1 MKQKHLAVA
10 LSAIFAAAAL
20 TGCGSDND
28 NNYAGTGNDTPP
40 VVTPPVVTP
49 PVVTPPV
56 VTPPVV
62 TPPVVTPPVV
72 TPPVTPG
79 TDTSNP
85 EVNTDGTTG
94 VGGPTTGVVG
104 STGKVVAGVQSIRSA
119 NSNFDKL
126 RNPDASKNAAA
137 TLLADIKLQNKEM
150 TNIVVGAE
158 VSIDANEKELVTKRY
173 VGEDVA
179 AGDESITN
187 AESIQTENVKNVN
200 VTNGLFD
207 NATVN
212 NGLVKVNVDKT
223 PNGAGGFQYDTNK
236 AGEERTQTTTSRFF
250 GRNYNTTAHTSV
262 DSNSHSFAIRDA
274 KGDDIAA
281 NNFVG
286 TAAGD
291 LFTLNSKGVKL
302 NHVQYGRVSANIEPL
317 TEDDIKLLTV
327 LDGQSYSDSK
337 FAAKGNPLTTDVYFF
352 RGINE
357 TSATAIPTSG
367 KVEYAGHALMYGVD
381 NSYHGKKGADGESNS
396 FVRGANSEGLGNF
409 VQATVDFDTRSVD
422 GSVYNVWLADTS
434 KKQAVHDDLV
444 EFTGA
449 IGSANSF
456 KGTAKLTYDPKASA
470 GSFNG
475 AFYGD
480 KAQEMGG
487 SFNSVTDGQKFGTVN
502 DTSGW
507 GGVFGAQALEKV
519 KVDLPSDNGNGGIGQ

>member
-10 LSAIFAAAAL
+10 LSAIFATVAL

-28 NNYAGTGNDTPP
+28 NNYAGTGTPP

-62 TPPVVTPPVV
+62 TPP
-72 TPPVTPG
+72 G
-79 TDTSNP
+79 TDTDNP
-85 EVNTDGTTG
+85 EINTDGTTG

-119 NSNFDKL
+119 TSNFDKL

-158 VSIDANEKELVTKRY
+158 VSVDANDKELVTKRY

-179 AGDESITN
+179 AGAESITG
-187 AESIQTENVKNVN
+187 AKSIQTENVKNVN
-200 VTNGLFD
+200 VTNELFD
-207 NATVN
+207 DATVN
-212 NGLVKVNVDKT
+212 NGLVKVNVNKVD
-223 PNGAGGFQYDTNK
+223 NGTGGFKYETTK
-236 AGEERTQTTTSRFF
+236 LGEEKTQTTTSRFF
-250 GRNYNTTAHTSV
+250 GRNYNTTTHANVT
-262 DSNSHSFAIRDA
+262 SNSHSFAIRDA

-286 TAAGD
+286 EVDGD
-291 LFTLNSKGVKL
+291 LFKLKSKDLKL

-317 TEDDIKLLTV
+317 TAAEIKLLTV
-327 LDGQSYSDSK
+327 LDGQSYSNSG
-337 FAAKGNPLTTDVYFF
+337 FLAKGTNTTDAKATDIYFF

-357 TSATAIPTSG
+357 TKTSAMPTSG
-367 KVEYAGHALMYGVD
+367 KVEYAGHALMYGID
-381 NSYHGKKGADGESNS
+381 NSYHGDKGADGESNS
-396 FVRGANSEGLGNF
+396 FVRGADSQGLGNF
-409 VQATVDFDTRSVD
+409 VQATVDFDTRSVG
-422 GSVYNVWLADTS
+422 GSVYNVWLGDTS

-444 EFTGA
+444 EFNGA

-456 KGTAKLTYDPKASA
+456 NGTAKLVYDKAASA

-502 DTSGW
+502 DKGGW
-507 GGVFGAQALEKV
+507 GGVFGAQALTLKGQTT
-519 KVDLPSDNGNGGIGQ
+519 PPADNGNGGVGQ